1 MNRENKRK
9 TFEKGYYKTHAC
21 RDTFTCKVC
30 GRLCTPENAGSDH
43 RNHCPNCLSSLHVDI
58 EPGDYLVFTGEGEMP
73 QMVIDTWGE
82 IWRYFAANPQVQRR
96 FATDFEAYDGPDQ
109 VAIHIGI
116 VA

>member
-1 MNRENKRK
+1 
-9 TFEKGYYKTHAC
+9 
-21 RDTFTCKVC
+21 
-30 GRLCTPENAGSDH
+30 
-43 RNHCPNCLSSLHVDI
+43 
-58 EPGDYLVFTGEGEMP
+58 MP
-73 QMVIDTWGE
+73 QMVIGTWGE